1 MQNWTGKMEIS
12 NCSKSDFDQIIENI
26 TDFWGSDRTLH
37 LHHPTLI
44 YEFGDS
50 AFVIKDGETVCA
62 YLFGFYS
69 QTEPIA
75 YAHLLA
81 VRNNYRRRGLARKL
95 YEHFIESARKK
106 GCTKIKAITKPTNID
121 SIGFHKSIGMNLM
134 GTEIIDGIN
143 VVPDYSGPDEHRV
156 VFIKEI

>member
-1 MQNWTGKMEIS
+1 M
-12 NCSKSDFDQIIENI
+12 
-26 TDFWGSDRTLH
+26 
-37 LHHPTLI
+37 I

-81 VRNNYRRRGLARKL
+81 VRNNYRRRGLAQKL
-95 YEHFIESARKK
+95 YEHFIESATKK
-106 GCTKIKAITKPTNID
+106 GCTKIKAITKPTNKD
-121 SIGFHKSIGMNLM
+121 SVVFHKSIGMKLM

-143 VVPDYSGPDEHRV
+143 VVRDYSGPDEHRV
-156 VFIKEI
+156 VFIREI